1 MTTILLIVAAIALA
15 TGIAAGYLIFCYVI
29 KGKYKGM
36 LEAANKEADVIKEFG
51 GIKNLANEINSPICK
66 T

>member
-1 MTTILLIVAAIALA
+1 MYISFYFYVHFVLLII
-15 TGIAAGYLIFCYVI
+15 VI
-29 KGKYKGM
+29 VIINGTVKDFFKT
-36 LEAANKEADVIKEFG
+36 EADVIKEFG

>member
-36 LEAANKEADVIKEFG
+36 LEAANKEADVIKEKK
-51 GIKNLANEINSPICK
+51 ILEVK
-66 T
+66 

>member
-1 MTTILLIVAAIALA
+1 
-15 TGIAAGYLIFCYVI
+15 
-29 KGKYKGM
+29 M
-36 LEAANKEADVIKEFG
+36 LEKQTIYIEDFFKTEADVIKEFG